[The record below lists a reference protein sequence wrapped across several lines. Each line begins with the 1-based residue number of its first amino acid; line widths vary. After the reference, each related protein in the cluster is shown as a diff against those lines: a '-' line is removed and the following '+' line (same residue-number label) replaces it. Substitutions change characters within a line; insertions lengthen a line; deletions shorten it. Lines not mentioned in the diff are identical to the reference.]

1 MQTYSLKELCEW
13 IQDLVE
19 SDLPDRYW
27 VRAEIASMSVRG
39 HCYMELIEKADN
51 GILAAKVRATCWSN
65 MYGLLS
71 AYFTQETGE
80 SLHVGLQVLLEVSV
94 EFHSVYGL
102 SLNVW
107 NIDPTY
113 TIGDLAKQ
121 RQATINKLQLDGV
134 MELQQALELPSLVR
148 RIAVVSSS
156 EAAGYGDF
164 CDQLKNNRF
173 GFDFQ
178 VQLYPAVMQ
187 GDTASRSIVNAL
199 SAIADQEE
207 EWDVVVIIR
216 GGGASTDLSCF
227 DDYELANHC
236 AQFPLPIVAGVGHTR
251 DVSVVDMVVYS
262 SVKTPTAAAEW
273 LIDRVAVQVER
284 VGGMQLRLQKAV
296 QGKIA
301 RERNRVLVMEQRMIN
316 AVRRM
321 VVREEGKLNLWRK
334 TIDLHSPEHIFK
346 MGYSLTTANGKIVRS
361 SKDVRE
367 GDVVETYLQ
376 DGMIQS
382 VVE

>member
-94 EFHSVYGL
+94 EFHSLYGL

-187 GDTASRSIVNAL
+187 GDTASRSIINAL

-207 EWDVVVIIR
+207 DWDVVVIIR

-227 DDYELANHC
+227 DDYELASHC

>member
-187 GDTASRSIVNAL
+187 GDTASRSIINAL
-199 SAIADQEE
+199 SAIAGQEE
-207 EWDVVVIIR
+207 DWDVVVIIR

-284 VGGMQLRLQKAV
+284 VWGMQLRLQKAV

-321 VVREEGKLNLWRK
+321 VVREEGKLKLWRK

>member
-227 DDYELANHC
+227 DDYELASHC

-321 VVREEGKLNLWRK
+321 VVREDGKLNLWRK